1 MYDELTFEYVTE
13 RMLIERVAVQYVR
26 WQRAIKEESIEIAIA
41 GLTEL
46 DGLALH
52 STFNLTDEQAR
63 HYAFARFRGELHEDE
78 KPKRKSHTSSTIKPG
93 IVSPF
98 GARRT

>member
-1 MYDELTFEYVTE
+1 
-13 RMLIERVAVQYVR
+13 MLIERVAVQYVR
-26 WQRAIKEESIEIAIA
+26 WQRAIREESTEIEIA

-63 HYAFARFRGELHEDE
+63 HYALARFRGEFHNVE
-78 KPKRKSHTSSTIKPG
+78 KTEEISY
-93 IVSPF
+93 F
-98 GARRT
+98 FND